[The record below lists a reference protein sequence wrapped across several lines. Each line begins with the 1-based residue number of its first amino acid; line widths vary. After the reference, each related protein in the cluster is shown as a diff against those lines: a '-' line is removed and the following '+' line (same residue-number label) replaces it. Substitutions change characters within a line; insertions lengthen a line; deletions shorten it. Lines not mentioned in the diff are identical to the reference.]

1 MEYEIKISK
10 INLKNKMFEI
20 FRIMSLEAKF
30 NIITLIFFFLVN
42 NFQIGFFISNI
53 IFKNFNTNFTFKI
66 EQFTTINTIINSS
79 DLLIIVK
86 IILTYAYIKSFI
98 IIIILIKLFYQAYRG
113 VLKSGT
119 ISTIFFKYLIWHT
132 WV

>member
-119 ISTIFFKYLIWHT
+119 ISTIFFKYLIPL
-132 WV
+132 